1 MTFVLWVGVGE
12 YVWSFKWE
20 STKHK
25 FALLVMEEKGTIWEV
40 CGQGGWACGVNKVLK
55 ETLYQ

>member
-25 FALLVMEEKGTIWEV
+25 MCSA
-40 CGQGGWACGVNKVLK
+40 CYGGKRNDLGGVWAGGGRVGVNKVLK